1 MYNVKDT
8 TAAWSLHWF
17 QIVSNLAHCQQDQQ
31 DRTRASWNSQHS
43 SKLPN
48 DWNSPNPRDPH
59 SLPSAAHHIWFH
71 LWNLPGPHRP
81 DTKLVGWGSVGRL
94 GWSQF
99 EFIPCHPWS
108 IGIYRL
114 KTCHPC
120 VAVPA
125 LHKSHLV
132 KAVPG
137 CRDPRQARVPQST
150 TTTMPAMKF
159 AWKLTRQKA
168 GRNRTAS

>member
-1 MYNVKDT
+1 MYNVKDI

-31 DRTRASWNSQHS
+31 DRTRTSWNSQHS
-43 SKLPN
+43 SKWLKFSKPQR
-48 DWNSPNPRDPH
+48 SPF
-59 SLPSAAHHIWFH
+59 PSKHC
-71 LWNLPGPHRP
+71 
-81 DTKLVGWGSVGRL
+81 TSYLVSPLEFAGASQAWHQVGRL
-94 GWSQF
+94 RLWAWDKTGL
-99 EFIPCHPWS
+99 ITVRVHPLS
-108 IGIYRL
+108 SMIIYWDLPPKSR
-114 KTCHPC
+114 

-125 LHKSHLV
+125 LSHKSHLV
-132 KAVPG
+132 NWAVPG

-150 TTTMPAMKF
+150 TTTMPAMIF